1 MYCFIRH
8 VLASLHFNENVHRE
22 CQTSKNGTPYM
33 KVTYPKF
40 KLGDEVVRE
49 VAVPPTYG
57 EYDVKYFFL
66 EQCLCILKGHVG
78 ATHQRFFTCCD
89 TC

>member
-8 VLASLHFNENVHRE
+8 ILASLHFNENVHRE
-22 CQTSKNGTPYM
+22 CQTSKDGTPYM

-49 VAVPPTYG
+49 VQYCAKVMIANFAEFRALFSTKFRRNFV
-57 EYDVKYFFL
+57 ELSLWRHAKFR
-66 EQCLCILKGHVG
+66 VG
-78 ATHQRFFTCCD
+78 
-89 TC
+89 

>member
-1 MYCFIRH
+1 MH
-8 VLASLHFNENVHRE
+8 VLASLHFHENVHRE
-22 CQTSKNGTPYM
+22 CQTSKDGTQYM

-57 EYDVKYFFL
+57 EYVKYLCL
-66 EQCLCILKGHVG
+66 EQCLCILENNMGTNAKSL
-78 ATHQRFFTCCD
+78 AETPAYYA
-89 TC
+89 

>member
-8 VLASLHFNENVHRE
+8 ILASLHFNENVHRE
-22 CQTSKNGTPYM
+22 CQTSKDGTPYM

-57 EYDVKYFFL
+57 EYDFKYLLYFKKAFGYHPTKIFHL
-66 EQCLCILKGHVG
+66 L
-78 ATHQRFFTCCD
+78 
-89 TC
+89 

>member
-1 MYCFIRH
+1 
-8 VLASLHFNENVHRE
+8 
-22 CQTSKNGTPYM
+22 M

-57 EYDVKYFFL
+57 EYVKYLCL
-66 EQCLCILKGHVG
+66 EQCLCILENNMGTNAKSL
-78 ATHQRFFTCCD
+78 AETPA
-89 TC
+89 